1 MTEDECRKLQEE
13 SESFNDEMIKFIDNM
28 FGRENMISEGSTI
41 SENDTICINIKY
53 HKIGEV
59 FNYKVGMS
67 EMTLR
72 VDKCDRCSG
81 CAFENYIYDCV
92 KSGCLGCEREDGENI
107 IPKITD
113 KRGMLWKQPHRRYI
127 EIDEEYALMTKQT
140 FEGLR
145 EYSVTIPSGEY
156 EGKMWKAN
164 RGGIWYLYWYDHD
177 DNPSMIKIERR
188 EILLLN

>member
-1 MTEDECRKLQEE
+1 M
-13 SESFNDEMIKFIDNM
+13 N
-28 FGRENMISEGSTI
+28 
-41 SENDTICINIKY
+41 
-53 HKIGEV
+53 
-59 FNYKVGMS
+59 
-67 EMTLR
+67 
-72 VDKCDRCSG
+72 
-81 CAFENYIYDCV
+81 
-92 KSGCLGCEREDGENI
+92 GENI

-113 KRGMLWKQPHRRYI
+113 KRGMSWKQPHRRYI

-156 EGKMWKAN
+156 EGKMWEAN